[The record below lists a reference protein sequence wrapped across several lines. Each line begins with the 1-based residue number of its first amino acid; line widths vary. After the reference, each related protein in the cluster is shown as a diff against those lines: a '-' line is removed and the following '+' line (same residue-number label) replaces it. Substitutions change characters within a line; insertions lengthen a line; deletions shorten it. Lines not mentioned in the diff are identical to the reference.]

1 MRRRWFR
8 LVRALLKR
16 WCPARVKV
24 ILSPPPPTTAPPHAH
39 PPALP
44 HYLPALFFA
53 PWDVYSTDS
62 RHVASAMM
70 RCPIVFL
77 PSSTPSDSFL
87 SPAYFTQWVEGGP
100 ILSIPPPSFTPGTPQ
115 SKYFKLCCPVVGQ
128 SPAHQTFGHCP
139 DGCRAAGP
147 RGPGRLHLRR
157 RHRLGGGGGQRLR
170 SRRQQRR
177 RHPLVAGKAEQG
189 AYSAG
194 AEDTWSCRKDGFA
207 FPLDGANL
215 YSASRCAQPPCSAPF
230 KGLLMSAHV
239 CWSHPP
245 RALPGRIC
253 PRRCL
258 PLKNKHT

>member
-44 HYLPALFFA
+44 HYLPALFFP
-53 PWDVYSTDS
+53 PWDVYSTDG
-62 RHVASAMM
+62 RRVASAMM
-70 RCPIVFL
+70 HDVRIVFL

-100 ILSIPPPSFTPGTPQ
+100 ILSIPPASLTPNQNISSSAALSWDNHPLTKP
-115 SKYFKLCCPVVGQ
+115 L
-128 SPAHQTFGHCP
+128 ATAP